1 MHKDNDTTNK
11 INMYVCGPTVY
22 DSSHL
27 GHARTYITV
36 DLITRT
42 MNLINNTPCHLVMN
56 ITDIDDKIIKK
67 ANTEGIDWMRI
78 AKTYENS
85 FFNSMSKLN
94 VRLPDVVIRVSEV
107 MSQII
112 SYIQRIIDNGF
123 AYVTSDGSVYFD
135 SEAYVSHGYYF
146 GDLVDEDE
154 TQYQSELSPLV
165 ILQKKN
171 KKDFALWKGRTKS
184 EVGFDAEFT
193 YQAKKILSWGRPGWH
208 IECSTMIHE
217 TIGSELD
224 IHLGGID
231 LKFPHHHNERL
242 QAHAYYHPKF
252 KPNSLNPELN
262 KQWSTIFYHIGHLC
276 VVVENENKE
285 IVQQKMSKSLKNF
298 TTIDEALKE
307 INANQLRWMFVMHK
321 WTDTMDFSDQTI
333 NHAKSYDT
341 MISNFF
347 NRVANYPFNRKDIS
361 YSKKEYDMLD
371 SYHLI
376 KTKINEAL
384 NHYQFDV
391 AAFLLQELINKTN
404 SYISNNNPNESLVR
418 KIHIWIINLTNNLGF
433 VYEKSTMD
441 SATDVMGVLINTR
454 SAIRNLTRDK
464 NITKDLKQKLFEIL
478 DNERNVNLPEIG
490 IILQDTKDSSS
501 WFKK

>member
-1 MHKDNDTTNK
+1 MHRENFSIND

-36 DLITRT
+36 DLIVRT

-67 ANTEGIDWMRI
+67 ANAEGVDWIQI
-78 AKTYENS
+78 AKTYEKS

-94 VRLPDVVIRVSEV
+94 VKLPDVVVRVSDV
-107 MSQII
+107 MPQII
-112 SYIQRIIDNGF
+112 LYIQKIVDNGF
-123 AYVTSDGSVYFD
+123 GYVTSDGSVYFD
-135 SEAYVSHGYYF
+135 SEAYVSHGYSF

-184 EVGFDAEFT
+184 EVGFEAQFI
-193 YQAKKILSWGRPGWH
+193 YKGKSIPSWGRPGWH

-252 KPNSLNPELN
+252 KPNTFNPELN
-262 KQWSTIFYHIGHLC
+262 KQWSTNFYHIGHLC
-276 VVVENENKE
+276 VVVENDKKE
-285 IVQQKMSKSLKNF
+285 MVQQKMSKSLKNF

-307 INANQLRWMFVMHK
+307 ITANQLRWMFVMHK
-321 WTDTMDFSDQTI
+321 WTDTMDFSEQTI

-341 MISNFF
+341 MITNFF
-347 NRVANYPFNRKDIS
+347 NRVANYPFNRQDVV
-361 YSKKEYDMLD
+361 YNKKEYEMLE
-371 SYHLI
+371 SYKLI
-376 KTKINEAL
+376 KTKIQEAL
-384 NHYQFDV
+384 ASYKFDV
-391 AAFLLQELINKTN
+391 TTTHIQELINKTN
-404 SYISNNNPNESLVR
+404 SYISIDRPNESLVR
-418 KIHIWIINLTNNLGF
+418 KIYFWIINLTNNLGF
-433 VYEKSTMD
+433 VYEKATIDST
-441 SATDVMGVLINTR
+441 ADVMNVLINTR
-454 SAIRNLTRDK
+454 SAIRTLTRDK
-464 NITKDLKQKLFEIL
+464 NISKETKQKLFEIL
-478 DNERNVNLPEIG
+478 DNERNVRLPEIG
-490 IILQDTKDSSS
+490 ITLLDTKESSS